1 MSITGW
7 PIQGMYREPRA
18 SIVAGRVVLVSRPEC
33 VRLRGSD
40 QLGLGLTDLELVQLR
55 RCLGPICSAEF
66 CARIREMAGDRVLAE
81 TEALSDIA
89 VRGACCGDAKDF
101 DFTLCKPSSLS
112 PLRDNARPAAK
123 FVVTPGKSREDVP
136 CPRCSERSERL
147 YRGES

>member
-1 MSITGW
+1 MSIRSW
-7 PIQGMYREPRA
+7 PIRGMYPEPRA
-18 SIVAGRVVLVSRPEC
+18 FIVAGRVVLVLRPEC
-33 VRLRGSD
+33 VRLCRSD
-40 QLGLGLTDLELVQLR
+40 QLSLGLTDLELVELC

-81 TEALSDIA
+81 TEALSDVA

-123 FVVTPGKSREDVP
+123 FVVTPGKSRENVLGP
-136 CPRCSERSERL
+136 
-147 YRGES
+147 